1 MIDNLVMM
9 IVVVHNPS
17 MINVIDLRMA
27 MMINNIVIILNI
39 MINEII
45 LPHSMINV
53 IVLHRFTINDH
64 QILDHITIK
73 IDPADP
79 FLIIE
84 IFHLQVMIMKTWVV
98 TQLQSMKKTI
108 GWTPMIQCQNAKIQ
122 EKIHDGTQE
131 VEVDPEMTQGILGPV
146 HPLGK
151 NHALKKYDQFALNT
165 TYAVGQK
172 F

>member
-17 MINVIDLRMA
+17 MINVIDLHMA

-45 LPHSMINV
+45 PHSLINV

-79 FLIIE
+79 FLITE
-84 IFHLQVMIMKTWVV
+84 IFHHQVMIMKTWVV
-98 TQLQSMKKTI
+98 TQLQSM
-108 GWTPMIQCQNAKIQ
+108 
-122 EKIHDGTQE
+122 
-131 VEVDPEMTQGILGPV
+131 
-146 HPLGK
+146 
-151 NHALKKYDQFALNT
+151 
-165 TYAVGQK
+165 
-172 F
+172 